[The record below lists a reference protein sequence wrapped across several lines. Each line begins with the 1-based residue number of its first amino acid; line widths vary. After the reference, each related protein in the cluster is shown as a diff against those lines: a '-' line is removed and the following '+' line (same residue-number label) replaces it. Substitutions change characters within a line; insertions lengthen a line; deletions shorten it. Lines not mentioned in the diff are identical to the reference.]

1 MLNIFYRNIVD
12 DFASALLGA
21 VSNKKYDDDTGERE
35 DSSSTTDVDIKD
47 CFIVQHNVVTTAVSI
62 ANAIILTGQVFQ
74 GS

>member
-1 MLNIFYRNIVD
+1 MLNIFYRSIVD
-12 DFASALLGA
+12 DFTSALLGA
-21 VSNKKYDDDTGERE
+21 VSNRKYDDDAGERE
-35 DSSSTTDVDIKD
+35 CNSSSTDVDIKD